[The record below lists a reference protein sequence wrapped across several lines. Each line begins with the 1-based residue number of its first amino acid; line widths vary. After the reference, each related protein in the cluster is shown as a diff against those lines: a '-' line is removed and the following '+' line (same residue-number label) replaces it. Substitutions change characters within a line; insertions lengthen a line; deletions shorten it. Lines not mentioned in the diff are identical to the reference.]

1 MPNMNTP
8 LPGITPGNR
17 PKVLFLGNGINLCW
31 NGTKWS
37 DIISGY
43 ASESGIEYDK
53 AVFDKLPATLQIVAA
68 TGDHVNS
75 NMSSMAETLLSAEL
89 CDEHRSFLGEV
100 LAIPFDQIITTN
112 YTYELEKTIEPRYSR
127 GTSRFSTFYSVDKIN
142 RSNDLMLHRFTKLP
156 YAGADK
162 YVWHI
167 HGIAYKPSSII
178 IGHYYYGKLVSQIQS
193 YVGKMMSRYKT
204 AETTSEEYKPLS
216 WIDYFMLG
224 DVYMLGFGLDPAEF
238 DIWWLACCK
247 KRNSP
252 NSKICYY
259 SKETAR
265 EQELLLNA
273 YGLKKVSIEAD
284 GYLEFYRKALE
295 KIKTEL

>member
-68 TGDHVNS
+68 TGDHINS

-100 LAIPFDQIITTN
+100 LALPFDQIITRSLLPT
-112 YTYELEKTIEPRYSR
+112 THTSLKKPWSR
-127 GTSRFSTFYSVDKIN
+127 VI
-142 RSNDLMLHRFTKLP
+142 
-156 YAGADK
+156 
-162 YVWHI
+162 
-167 HGIAYKPSSII
+167 
-178 IGHYYYGKLVSQIQS
+178 
-193 YVGKMMSRYKT
+193 
-204 AETTSEEYKPLS
+204 
-216 WIDYFMLG
+216 
-224 DVYMLGFGLDPAEF
+224 PAEQ
-238 DIWWLACCK
+238 AG
-247 KRNSP
+247 S
-252 NSKICYY
+252 
-259 SKETAR
+259 AR
-265 EQELLLNA
+265 
-273 YGLKKVSIEAD
+273 SIP
-284 GYLEFYRKALE
+284 
-295 KIKTEL
+295 

>member
-68 TGDHVNS
+68 TGDHINS

-100 LAIPFDQIITTN
+100 LALPFDQIITTN
-112 YTYELEKTIEPRYSR
+112 YTYELEKTMEPRYSR
-127 GTSRFSTFYSVDKIN
+127 GTSRFSTFYSVDKIS

-216 WIDYFMLG
+216 WIDYFSS
-224 DVYMLGFGLDPAEF
+224 VTYICSGFGLDPAE
-238 DIWWLACCK
+238 I
-247 KRNSP
+247 
-252 NSKICYY
+252 
-259 SKETAR
+259 
-265 EQELLLNA
+265 
-273 YGLKKVSIEAD
+273 
-284 GYLEFYRKALE
+284 
-295 KIKTEL
+295 